1 MDELLML
8 CPHCGVV
15 GPVRVLFTEVV
26 PDGLRRR
33 LQCQSCSGC
42 FVVLETMRELRV
54 TRRVLSVET
63 VAEGARN
70 E

>member
-8 CPHCGVV
+8 CPDCGVV

-33 LQCQSCSGC
+33 RQCQSCFGC
-42 FVVLETMRELRV
+42 FVVLEAMRELRV
-54 TRRVLSVET
+54 TRRVLSVEA
-63 VAEGARN
+63 VAGGVEG
-70 E
+70 

>member
-42 FVVLETMRELRV
+42 FVVLETMRALRV
-54 TRRVLSVET
+54 TRRVLSVEAAC
-63 VAEGARN
+63 VGSGR
-70 E
+70 